1 MADESNGNPYEQ
13 YPQTPHPEDQ
23 PGYGQS
29 PYQGYQAPY
38 GATGGYGAPAG
49 NPGQP
54 GVRETGT
61 GTVDVM
67 KAVTWAF
74 SATFK
79 NWTVWILGALAFFAA
94 IVVVSMAISIATVAS
109 SGGEAATNPF
119 LSLLSGL
126 LGMAVS
132 LVFYNAATR
141 QLDRQKIGWGDFFRG
156 MNAGPLIGFLLLN
169 TVLGL
174 LIMSLAELV
183 TTGSVQTLTGAEPST
198 NWEDLS
204 RLLLGQLGATLISL
218 LIAPLMVFIPY
229 YLADRR
235 AGFVDAIRLGISAG
249 ARNYGKLLLAMFL
262 MGLVG
267 ALAVIV
273 TLGLGVLV
281 VLPAVIL
288 TYAHLYRQAS
298 GFELPVEQR

>member
-1 MADESNGNPYEQ
+1 MADQNYGN
-13 YPQTPHPEDQ
+13 YPDTPHPEDQ
-23 PGYGQS
+23 PGYGYAS
-29 PYQGYQAPY
+29 YQDNQNYPGSYAAPL
-38 GATGGYGAPAG
+38 G
-49 NPGQP
+49 NPGQPGQPGQP
-54 GVRETGT
+54 GVREAGT

-67 KAVTWAF
+67 RAVNWAF

-94 IVVVSMAISIATVAS
+94 IVVVSMTISIVAVVT
-109 SGGEAATNPF
+109 SGGEPTTNPL

-132 LVFYNAATR
+132 LLFYNAATR

-169 TVLGL
+169 AVLGL
-174 LIMSLAELV
+174 LIMTVGELV

-198 NWEDLS
+198 DWEDLS
-204 RLLLGQLGATLISL
+204 RLLLGQLGATLVSL
-218 LIAPLMVFIPY
+218 LIAPLVVFIPY

-249 ARNYGKLLLAMFL
+249 ARNYGKLLLTMFL

-267 ALAVIV
+267 GLAVLV

-281 VLPAVIL
+281 VLPVIML
-288 TYAHLYRQAS
+288 VYAHLYRQAS
-298 GFELPVEQR
+298 GFELPVEQH